1 MYDTGHQLAS
11 HTGTHEDLTQLP
23 ANLVQNQVIYNEMA
37 FRNIFGLL
45 PRISDLLTASA
56 LVPWGIWIS

>member
-1 MYDTGHQLAS
+1 MYDAGHQLAS
-11 HTGTHEDLTQLP
+11 HTRTDEYLTQLP

-45 PRISDLLTASA
+45 PRIADLLTVAA
-56 LVPWGIWIS
+56 LVPRGIWIS